1 MLRAAEAS
9 ARIAGGAREFTDTI
23 LVVVTATSRHRAAC
37 HLPSCCFTAETWMI
51 AWKKDDRESLIV
63 KSKKALDI
71 RHSEAVAV
79 RSPFLHS
86 RQVNLPSGRDVR
98 PRQSR

>member
-1 MLRAAEAS
+1 MLRAAEAA
-9 ARIAGGAREFTDTI
+9 ARTAGGAREFTDTI
-23 LVVVTATSRHRAAC
+23 LVVVAATSRHRAAC
-37 HLPSCCFTAETWMI
+37 HLPPRCFTAETRMI

-71 RHSEAVAV
+71 RHSEAEAV
-79 RSPFLHS
+79 HSPFLHS

-98 PRQSR
+98 PRHSR